1 MQQLTIKIHNK
12 VGLHARPASLFVQT
26 ANKFHA
32 DLHIQYGVKE
42 ANAKS
47 ILDVLSLGV
56 KQDGEITI
64 TADGNDDRAALQALE
79 ALIQADFHEKE

>member
-1 MQQLTIKIHNK
+1 MQELTIRIQNE

-26 ANKFHA
+26 ANKYHSK
-32 DLHIQYGVKE
+32 LHVQYGEKA

-47 ILDVLSLGV
+47 ILDVLTLGV

-64 TADGNDDRAALQALE
+64 TADGEDDQAALRALE
-79 ALIQADFHEKE
+79 TLIQHNFQAEG